1 MGLKLE
7 DIQLHDLGRV
17 GELQVTKDDTLMM
30 KGAGDPDNIKARG
43 EHIMDEI
50 RTTNSDYEKEKL
62 QERLAK
68 LVGGVAVIKVGGGS
82 EVEVNERKDRVT
94 DALNA
99 TRAAAEEGIVPG
111 GGTALIRCSKLLE
124 SLDVKNQ
131 DQKIGVDIVHSALF
145 KPCHQIVANTGVEP
159 AVVVQKVASSTNA
172 EEGYNA
178 ATGEFVNLI
187 QAGIIDPAKVVR
199 IALND

>member
-1 MGLKLE
+1 
-7 DIQLHDLGRV
+7 
-17 GELQVTKDDTLMM
+17 MM
-30 KGAGDPDNIKARG
+30 KGAGDPDAVKARG
-43 EHIMDEI
+43 EQIMDEI

-111 GGTALIRCSKLLE
+111 GGTALIRCAHLLAPD
-124 SLDVKNQ
+124 SLVPMPTTSD
-131 DQKIGVDIVHSALF
+131 
-145 KPCHQIVANTGVEP
+145 
-159 AVVVQKVASSTNA
+159 
-172 EEGYNA
+172 
-178 ATGEFVNLI
+178 VNLGV
-187 QAGIIDPAKVVR
+187 GI
-199 IALND
+199 